1 MALFHFCVK
10 QISRGRGNRPPQSA
24 IACAA
29 YRAGERLYSDYY
41 GDVSDYSHRRGVVY
55 TEIMLPPQAP
65 REYADRQTLWNAVE
79 KAEKNSTA
87 QLAYSFDIAL
97 QNELSREEN
106 IALARAFVRKNFVN
120 AGMVADLCIHEKG
133 TDENDIQNPH
143 FHVMTTMRPINP
155 DGTWGFKQHR
165 EYALDEK
172 GQRIFDTQKQQY
184 VFKAVPTTDWG
195 RPETLERWRQD
206 WAAICNDKF
215 AEKGLFCRIENRSFE
230 RQGIDLIPT
239 VHEGPAVRQMEAK
252 GIVTEKGELNRWIK
266 ATNTLIQN
274 LRRKIKTLIKW
285 LHKEQSIPQKPPTP
299 TLVDILSQ
307 YYSARNAI
315 ANSYSQYGS
324 QKAKVGNLKKFA
336 GSIQFL
342 QSRHLNT
349 LEQLE
354 SYLTSL
360 SARVDTLKKSTQA
373 KSDRMKELRELL
385 RHAGN
390 YERLRPVCDK
400 MNTIHF
406 KGARE
411 KYRQANDSDLRLF
424 YVARRHIQEAAG
436 QDGKYSKKAWKEEY
450 TRLQMEYAEES
461 SQLKPCW
468 DDLMQLLQVKRDV
481 DTVMRDRQREEQ
493 SQSLKRNEQE
503 NYRDDR

>member
-10 QISRGRGNRPPQSA
+10 QISRGRSNRPPQSA

-55 TEIMLPPQAP
+55 TGIMLPPQAP

-79 KAEKNSTA
+79 KTEKNSTA

-97 QNELSREEN
+97 QNELSKEEN
-106 IALARAFVRKNFVN
+106 IALARAFVQKNFVN

-133 TDENDIQNPH
+133 IDENDIKNPH
-143 FHVMTTMRPINP
+143 FHVMTTIRPINP

-195 RPETLERWRQD
+195 KPETLERWRQD
-206 WAAICNDKF
+206 WAAMCNAKF
-215 AEKGLFCRIENRSFE
+215 AEKGLSCRIENRSFE

-266 ATNTLIQN
+266 ATNLLIQN
-274 LRRKIKTLIKW
+274 LRRKIPALVKW
-285 LHKEQSIPQKPPTP
+285 LRKAQSVPQKPPAL

-307 YYSARNAI
+307 YFSDRNTV
-315 ANSYSQYGS
+315 ANSYSRYGS
-324 QKAKVGNLKKFA
+324 QKAKVGNLKKYA

-342 QSRHLNT
+342 QSKHLNT
-349 LEQLE
+349 LKELE
-354 SYLTSL
+354 NYLASL
-360 SARVDTLKKSTQA
+360 SAQVDSLKKSVQT

-385 RHAGN
+385 RYVGN
-390 YERLRPVCDK
+390 YERLRPIYDK
-400 MNTIHF
+400 MNTIYF

-411 KYRQANDSDLRLF
+411 KYRQAHDSDLHLF
-424 YVARRHIQEAAG
+424 YVARRHIQETT
-436 QDGKYSKKAWKEEY
+436 DSDERYSVKAWKEEY
-450 TRLQMEYAEES
+450 TQLQKEYAEES

-468 DDLMQLLQVKRDV
+468 DDLMQLLQVRRDV
-481 DTVMRDRQREEQ
+481 DTVMRGRQREEL
-493 SQSLKRNEQE
+493 SQSLKRNEQK

>member
-1 MALFHFCVK
+1 MALFHFSVK
-10 QISRGRGNRPPQSA
+10 QISRGRGNRAPQSA

-41 GDVSDYSHRRGVVY
+41 GDISDYSHRRGVIY
-55 TEIMLPPQAP
+55 TEIILPPQAP

-106 IALARAFVRKNFVN
+106 IALARDFVRKNFVN

-133 TDENDIQNPH
+133 IDENDIQNPH

-165 EYALDEK
+165 EYALNEK

-184 VFKAVPTTDWG
+184 VFKAVQTTDWG
-195 RPETLERWRQD
+195 KPETLERWRQD

-324 QKAKVGNLKKFA
+324 QKAKVENLKKFA

-360 SARVDTLKKSTQA
+360 SAQVDSLKKSVQA

-390 YERLRPVCDK
+390 YERLRPIYDK
-400 MNTIHF
+400 MNTIYF

-411 KYRQANDSDLRLF
+411 KYRQAHDSDLRLF
-424 YVARRHIQEAAG
+424 YVARRHIQETTDS
-436 QDGKYSKKAWKEEY
+436 DGRYSVKAWKEEY
-450 TRLQMEYAEES
+450 GRLQMEYAAES

-468 DDLMQLLQVKRDV
+468 DDLMQLLQVKHDV

>member
-10 QISRGRGNRPPQSA
+10 QISRGRGNRPPQNA

-65 REYADRQTLWNAVE
+65 SEYADRQTLWNAVE

-106 IALARAFVRKNFVN
+106 IALARAFVQKYFVN

-133 TDENDIQNPH
+133 TDGNDIQNPH

-172 GQRIFDTQKQQY
+172 GQRIFDTQKHRY

-195 RPETLERWRQD
+195 RPKTLERWRQD
-206 WAAICNDKF
+206 WAAMCNAKF
-215 AEKGLFCRIENRSFE
+215 AEKGLPCRIENRSFE

-266 ATNTLIQN
+266 TTNTLIQN
-274 LRRKIKTLIKW
+274 LQRKIKALVKW
-285 LHKEQSIPQKPPTP
+285 LHKEQPVSHKPPEP

-307 YYSARNAI
+307 YFSDRNVI
-315 ANSYSQYGS
+315 ANGYSQYGS
-324 QKAKVGNLKKFA
+324 QKAKVGNLKKYA

-342 QSRHLNT
+342 QSKHLNT
-349 LEQLE
+349 LKELE
-354 SYLTSL
+354 SYLASL
-360 SARVDTLKKSTQA
+360 SARVDSLKESTQS
-373 KSDRMKELRELL
+373 KSGRMKELRELL

-390 YERLRPVCDK
+390 YERLRPFYDK

-406 KGARE
+406 KGTRE
-411 KYRQANDSDLRLF
+411 KFRQAHDGDLRLF
-424 YVARRHIQEAAG
+424 YVARRHIQEATDPNG
-436 QDGKYSKKAWKEEY
+436 RYSVKAWREEY
-450 TRLQMEYAEES
+450 TRLQKEYAEES
-461 SQLKPCW
+461 AQLKPCW
-468 DDLMQLLQVKRDV
+468 DDLVQLLLVKHDV
-481 DTVMRDRQREEQ
+481 DTVMRNRQREEQ
-493 SQSLKRNEQE
+493 SQELKRHEHE
-503 NYRDDR
+503 KYRDDR